1 MNWLRKAWAKYCDW
15 CDSMGLTPESKR
27 CCAPVLHD
35 PELKHVNGEKPE
47 LSAHLLEDGKR
58 NAD

>member
-27 CCAPVLHD
+27 CCAPVLQD
-35 PELKHVNGEKPE
+35 PELKQTQRRESST
-47 LSAHLLEDGKR
+47 LSAGSQDDSRHVD
-58 NAD
+58 